1 MAQQGSPR
9 RFVIQ
14 LSNVDRGVYTG
25 LDLRVSQQSSET
37 DQFLLTRVFAYCCL
51 TRDDADSA
59 LTFSKGGIS
68 TPEEPALS
76 RTALDGRLLM
86 WCEIGNPS
94 AERLHKAGKSG
105 ASVVLFTHHEP
116 ERQVEELR
124 SSHIHRKDALEVFSL
139 DAEFLD
145 AVLDDIDERG
155 ANFELTIAEN
165 TLYVVLSNG
174 KSHSGNLRQW
184 SLQ

>member
-9 RFVIQ
+9 RFVIH
-14 LSNVDRGVYTG
+14 LSHVDRGVYTE
-25 LDLRVSQQSSET
+25 LDLRVSQQASET
-37 DQFLLTRVFAYCCL
+37 DRFLLTRVFALCWL
-51 TRDDADSA
+51 TRDDVDSS
-59 LTFSKGGIS
+59 LSFSKGGIS

-76 RTALDGRLLM
+76 RVSLDGRLLV
-86 WCEIGNPS
+86 WCEIGSPS
-94 AERLHKAGKSG
+94 AERLHKASKSG
-105 ASVVLFTHHEP
+105 AEVVLFTHHDP

-124 SSHIHRKDALEVFSL
+124 SSHIHRKEALEVYSL
-139 DAEFLD
+139 EPEFLD
-145 AVLDDIDERG
+145 AVLADLDERG

-174 KSHSGNLRQW
+174 KSHSGNVRQW